1 MAGFNADDLKSR
13 LGLKK
18 EKKFRYT
25 EETIYVERE
34 ENVNKFFMCISNI
47 YGKLNNSFEI
57 T

>member
-25 EETIYVERE
+25 EKTISVEHE
-34 ENVNKFFMCISNI
+34 ENVIKFFMCISNI

>member
-25 EETIYVERE
+25 EETISVESE
-34 ENVNKFFMCISNI
+34 ENVNKFFMCNSNI
-47 YGKLNNSFEI
+47 YGKLNSSFEI